1 MDIVRVQTLKTRVF
15 PQGGIK
21 VADNDDK
28 NKHDKTNDTPSENDS
43 GFDPSRRRFVK
54 NTGIAIGGVAGGSI
68 LGGLFTNQFLTTDD
82 KEKEKGAGTSQAILQ
97 DARTFFSRS
106 DDFET
111 LAAAT
116 ERIYPDDDHGP
127 GAIELGVPYYIDKQL
142 AGSFGSNAHDY
153 MRGPFK
159 IRESN
164 LLEYQTKL
172 NRGELF
178 LVGLRRMLEISNEE
192 HGEKFAGIEPEQQDA
207 ILESFEA
214 GEAKMDGAP
223 SEFFFHVLLQ
233 TTLEG
238 IYADPVYGGNKDMMG
253 WKMMEYPGPRMSWAD
268 KVEEEEFISL
278 DPKSLREYQGGDV

>member
-1 MDIVRVQTLKTRVF
+1 MTDKE
-15 PQGGIK
+15 
-21 VADNDDK
+21 DK
-28 NKHDKTNDTPSENDS
+28 NKGNKTDNTSSTEKK
-43 GFDPSRRRFVK
+43 GFEPSRRRFVK
-54 NTGIAIGGVAGGSI
+54 NAGFAIGGVAGGSL
-68 LGGLFTNQFLTTDD
+68 LGGFFSNKFLPTE
-82 KEKEKGAGTSQAILQ
+82 EKEKSDTDKSTALLQ

-106 DDFET
+106 EDFNT

-116 ERIYPDDDHGP
+116 ERIFPEDDQGP

-164 LLEYQTKL
+164 HLEYQTKL

-178 LVGLRRMLEISNEE
+178 LIGLRRMQDISQKEHDKTFADLDEE
-192 HGEKFAGIEPEQQDA
+192 EQNK
-207 ILESFEA
+207 ILERFES

-223 SEFFFHVLLQ
+223 SDFFFNILLQ

-238 IYADPVYGGNKDMMG
+238 VYADPVYGSNKDMMG
-253 WKMMEYPGPRMSWAD
+253 WKMMEYPGPRMGWVD
-268 KVEEEEFISL
+268 KVEEEKFLSL
-278 DPKSLREYQGGDV
+278 EPKSLREYQGGNM